1 MGDLWMET
9 NSENKII
16 QMRTVKA
23 PFSAPQHFQE
33 SVRELVKK
41 CCEGNLSYL
50 GNGLYLYKG

>member
-1 MGDLWMET
+1 MET

-33 SVRELVKK
+33 SVREQVKK
-41 CCEGNLSYL
+41 CCEGNLSSS